1 MELRRYRAS
10 DCDKMAELFYQ
21 TVHCVNARDY
31 TKEQLDAWASGMVD
45 LEEWNRSF
53 LRHHTIVAECGNEIV
68 GFGDIDDPGYLDR
81 LYVHKDHQGKGIA
94 SAICGK
100 LEEIA
105 GGKTISVYASIT
117 ARPLF
122 EHRGYRVIREQTVIR
137 KGIPLTNFVMEK

>member
-21 TVHCVNARDY
+21 TVHCVNAGDY
-31 TKEQLDAWASGMVD
+31 TKEQLDAWASGTVD

-53 LRHHTIVAECGNEIV
+53 LRHHTIVAESGNEIV
-68 GFGDIDDPGYLDR
+68 GFGDIDDTGYLDR
-81 LYVHKDHQGKGIA
+81 LYVHKDHQEKGIA

-105 GGKTISVYASIT
+105 GGKKISVHASIT

-122 EHRGYRVIREQTVIR
+122 EHRGYRVIREQMVLR

>member
-31 TKEQLDAWASGMVD
+31 TKEQLDAWASGTVD

-68 GFGDIDDPGYLDR
+68 GFGDIDDTGYLDR
-81 LYVHKDHQGKGIA
+81 LKNHQGKG
-94 SAICGK
+94 SSGKSGK

-105 GGKTISVYASIT
+105 GGKRISVHASST
-117 ARPLF
+117 ARPFF

>member
-31 TKEQLDAWASGMVD
+31 TKEQLDAWASETVD

-53 LRHHTIVAECGNEIV
+53 
-68 GFGDIDDPGYLDR
+68 
-81 LYVHKDHQGKGIA
+81 
-94 SAICGK
+94 
-100 LEEIA
+100 
-105 GGKTISVYASIT
+105 
-117 ARPLF
+117 F
-122 EHRGYRVIREQTVIR
+122 EHRGYRVIREQKVIR